1 MTKHIIYGNT
11 SIVAGIIA
19 VMAISSTLLM
29 TNSVL
34 AQLGG
39 SVGQEKNVNCAG
51 AMHTKNYCDGYHLA
65 KVDAQI
71 APGCNIEHEYRGNDK
86 SHTQDWRDGYKVGW
100 KESGCIVPK

>member
-1 MTKHIIYGNT
+1 MTKHIVYVNT

-39 SVGQEKNVNCAG
+39 SVGQEKNVKCAG
-51 AMHTKNYCDGYHLA
+51 AMHTQSTVTDITS
-65 KVDAQI
+65 Q
-71 APGCNIEHEYRGNDK
+71 R
-86 SHTQDWRDGYKVGW
+86 
-100 KESGCIVPK
+100 